1 MTEKDLLIKEYLR
14 VKKEAI
20 YSRIIFLL
28 TAITGAILS
37 FILVYSRSRNLIFEN
52 VSIGLVV
59 FAGVV
64 ISRPY
69 WTKKKQ
75 YENQYPELKG
85 MSTRGTE
92 ASGNFWGKHLIV
104 YPAIF
109 VYMAWAFF
117 ASYHPVQNQE
127 IIDVDLPAIST
138 ETEYSLDF
146 PKSDSSASTSDS
158 QGDTQ
163 SEASSVGQE
172 EEVNK

>member
-1 MTEKDLLIKEYLR
+1 MREKELPIKEYLR

-20 YSRIIFLL
+20 YRRVIFLL

-37 FILVYSRSRNLIFEN
+37 FILIHSGSRNLIFEN

-59 FAGVV
+59 FAGIV

-117 ASYHPVQNQE
+117 ASYHPVQNKE

>member
-1 MTEKDLLIKEYLR
+1 M
-14 VKKEAI
+14 
-20 YSRIIFLL
+20 L
-28 TAITGAILS
+28 TAVTGAILS

-59 FAGVV
+59 FVGIV

-69 WTKKKQ
+69 LTKKKQ

-85 MSTRGTE
+85 MSTRGAE
-92 ASGNFWGKHLIV
+92 ASGNFWGRHLIV

-172 EEVNK
+172 EAVNK

>member
-1 MTEKDLLIKEYLR
+1 MREKELPIKEYLR

-20 YSRIIFLL
+20 YRRVIFLL

-37 FILVYSRSRNLIFEN
+37 FILIHSGSRNLIFEN

-59 FAGVV
+59 FAGIV

-117 ASYHPVQNQE
+117 ASYHPVQNKE

-172 EEVNK
+172 EEDNK

>member
-1 MTEKDLLIKEYLR
+1 MREKELPIKEYLR

-20 YSRIIFLL
+20 YSRLIFLL
-28 TAITGAILS
+28 TAVTGAILS
-37 FILVYSRSRNLIFEN
+37 FILVYSKSRNLIFEN

-59 FAGVV
+59 FAGIV

-85 MSTRGTE
+85 MSTRGAE

-138 ETEYSLDF
+138 ETEYSLDY

-163 SEASSVGQE
+163 SEASSIGQD
-172 EEVNK
+172 